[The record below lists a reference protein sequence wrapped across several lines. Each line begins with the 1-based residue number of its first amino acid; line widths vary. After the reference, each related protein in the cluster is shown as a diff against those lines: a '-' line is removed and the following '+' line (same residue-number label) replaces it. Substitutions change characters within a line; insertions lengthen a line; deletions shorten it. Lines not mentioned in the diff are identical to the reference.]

1 MLVMCKREMLKQ
13 QYTNYFDKLVNLQQL
28 YVYYVEQSDIVG
40 IRLETE
46 TQTHRNRERNGAELW
61 LKGFTTDLT

>member
-1 MLVMCKREMLKQ
+1 MLVMCKREMFKQ

-46 TQTHRNRERNGAELW
+46 THRNRKKWCRTVAE
-61 LKGFTTDLT
+61 GIYH

>member
-1 MLVMCKREMLKQ
+1 MLVMCKREMFKQ

-46 TQTHRNRERNGAELW
+46 THRNRERNGAELW